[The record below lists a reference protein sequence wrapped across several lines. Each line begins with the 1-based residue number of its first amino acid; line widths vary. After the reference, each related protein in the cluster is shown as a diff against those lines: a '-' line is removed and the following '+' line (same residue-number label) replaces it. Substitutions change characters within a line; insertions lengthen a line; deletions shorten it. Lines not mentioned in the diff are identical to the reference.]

1 MTWLWWKVH
10 SKKFYISLC
19 VTKRHFECSK
29 SSWKSS
35 GNKAFWDYQTILIVK
50 NVRILSKLFFH
61 CTRFFFFWFG
71 CSEIFLRTF
80 LWSQRCSYIPSNH
93 LYHLL
98 IRLKVQN
105 CHGGKKGPFFPRD
118 EVNVHFRQDLFR
130 LKVKNVFLLIFRQKF
145 SKI

>member
-19 VTKRHFECSK
+19 VTKDILNVVNQVENLQETNHFL
-29 SSWKSS
+29 
-35 GNKAFWDYQTILIVK
+35 DYQTILIVK

-61 CTRFFFFWFG
+61 CTQFFFFWFG

-80 LWSQRCSYIPSNH
+80 LWSHRCSYIPANH
-93 LYHLL
+93 LYNFL

-105 CHGGKKGPFFPRD
+105 CHREKKGPFFP
-118 EVNVHFRQDLFR
+118 NVTRWMSLFD
-130 LKVKNVFLLIFRQKF
+130 
-145 SKI
+145 KISLGWKRISPYT